1 MTYWPTV
8 IVHNKPLKLPA
19 LAETL
24 ERLVHMTVCVSGEQR
39 AKELNTVL
47 DEDPFLLVWL
57 TVQAALRG
65 HSVNSSLNLAR
76 WMSQQGEQA
85 IAELDPDLTDE
96 LVPPDPENS
105 AAYVCQLVSTSSEL
119 SLIHI

>member
-8 IVHNKPLKLPA
+8 IVHNKPLKLPV

-47 DEDPFLLVWL
+47 DEDPFLLV
-57 TVQAALRG
+57 
-65 HSVNSSLNLAR
+65 
-76 WMSQQGEQA
+76 
-85 IAELDPDLTDE
+85 
-96 LVPPDPENS
+96 
-105 AAYVCQLVSTSSEL
+105 
-119 SLIHI
+119 